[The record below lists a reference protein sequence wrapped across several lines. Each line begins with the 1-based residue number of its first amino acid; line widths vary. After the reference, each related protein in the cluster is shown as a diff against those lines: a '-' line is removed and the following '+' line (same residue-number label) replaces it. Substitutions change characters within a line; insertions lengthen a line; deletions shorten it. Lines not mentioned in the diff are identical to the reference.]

1 MLTWII
7 VKVILTIIFVKSQGH
22 MSIQSFITNLV
33 LRHQFKRQGRGPL
46 NVQKARHMVSKMAK
60 RYPPPPKS
68 VTHTPVPAQ
77 AQHALCAAE
86 WLSVAHPKH
95 TVLYFHGGGYFFC
108 GLDTHRPTCAYLAR
122 TAQARVLSVDYRM
135 APEHV
140 FPAAVDDAVAW
151 WQELLRQGTD
161 PKTVVFA
168 GDSAGGGLA
177 LACMVA
183 ARDQG
188 LPLPAGAILF
198 SPWSDLSC
206 SGETMKTLA
215 DADVMFNPE
224 SLPEAAALYLAGK
237 PSTTP
242 LASPLFA
249 NLKGLP
255 SLMIH
260 ASRHEILLA
269 DSTRLHDRA
278 VVQGVTSELHLKAR
292 MPHVWPTMLLLPEAR
307 QTLKECGEF
316 IARVARSAR

>member
-1 MLTWII
+1 
-7 VKVILTIIFVKSQGH
+7 

-46 NVQKARHMVSKMAK
+46 NVDKARHMVSKMAK

-68 VTHTPVPAQ
+68 IAHTPVPAQ
-77 AQHALCAAE
+77 NALCAAE
-86 WLSVAHPKH
+86 WLSVANPKH

-122 TAQARVLSVDYRM
+122 TAKARVLSVDYRM

-140 FPAAVDDAVAW
+140 FPAAVDDAVTW

-161 PKTVVFA
+161 PKSVVFA

-198 SPWSDLSC
+198 SPWTDLTC
-206 SGETMKTLA
+206 SGDTMKTLA

-237 PSTTP
+237 PATTP

-269 DSTRLHDRA
+269 DSTRLHERA
-278 VVQGVTSELHLKAR
+278 MAQGVTSEIHLRAK
-292 MPHVWPTMLLLPEAR
+292 MPHVWPTMLMLPEAR

-316 IARVARSAR
+316 VARVARSAH